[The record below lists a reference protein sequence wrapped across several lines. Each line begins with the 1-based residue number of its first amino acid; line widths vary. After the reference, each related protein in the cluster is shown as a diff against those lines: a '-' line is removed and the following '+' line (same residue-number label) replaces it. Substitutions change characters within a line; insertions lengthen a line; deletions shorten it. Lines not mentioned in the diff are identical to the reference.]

1 MFFSENGQVFPTL
14 IVFTT
19 RKFLMK
25 RFRWN
30 LLSPDEQ
37 LVLALSEAI
46 NVSMPVARA
55 LCNRGVSS
63 FDEAKDYFRSSILNL
78 PSPFLFQDMEQAVER
93 VLHAIREHQKI
104 MLYGDYDVDGT
115 TGTAMLLLFLKEL
128 GGEVSYYINDRF
140 AEGYGISTEGIDSAV
155 ERNVGLVITVD
166 CGIKESEAI
175 TRCSEYG
182 IDVIVCDHHESD
194 ELPPAYAILNPKVP
208 GSAYPFRE
216 LCGCGVAFKFI
227 QAIGEHL
234 NAEAESWQQYLDF
247 VAIATAADMVSL
259 EGENRALVREG
270 IQRMRTKPRANIK
283 AMFSLMKVA
292 STEFGMFHIAFGIAP
307 RINAAGRMHSAHLA
321 LDWLLSDSSAD
332 ARCYAEELDRINVQ
346 RRERDADIMVKAEK
360 MLDNHFAS
368 YCSSIVLYDES
379 WHLGVL
385 GIVASKMIEKHY
397 LPTVIL
403 GGMNGLIRGSVRS
416 VEGLDIHAVLQQCS
430 EYLDQF
436 GGHHQAAGLTLRPEN
451 FAGFRKKFNEVC
463 SDRLSMTQRQKELV
477 IDSKLALE
485 DITAKFINV
494 LEQFAPY
501 GYGNQEPLFVSE
513 DLVLFGQPKLLK
525 ERHLKFSVR
534 DKNGRTFD
542 VIGFDRPDIHAEL
555 ISVARPVFTMVYSVE
570 KRIWNN
576 REQWQMKLKDL
587 ELRNRS

>member
-1 MFFSENGQVFPTL
+1 
-14 IVFTT
+14 
-19 RKFLMK
+19 MK

-37 LVLALSEAI
+37 VVLALSESI

-55 LCNRGVSS
+55 LCNRGISS
-63 FDEAKDYFRSSILNL
+63 FDEARDYFRSTINNL
-78 PSPFLFQDMEQAVER
+78 PSPFLLQDMERAVER

-140 AEGYGISTEGIDSAV
+140 AEGYGLSTEGIDSAV
-155 ERNVGLVITVD
+155 ERNVKLVITVD
-166 CGIKESEAI
+166 CGIKESDAI
-175 TRCSEYG
+175 TRCAEYG
-182 IDVIVCDHHESD
+182 IDVIVCDHHESE

-208 GSAYPFRE
+208 GSSYPFRE

-227 QAIGEHL
+227 QAIGEHI
-234 NAEAESWQQYLDF
+234 NAEPESWQQYLDF

-259 EGENRALVREG
+259 QGENRALVREG
-270 IQRMRTKPRANIK
+270 IQRMRSKPRANIK
-283 AMFSLMKVA
+283 AMFSLMKVLPA
-292 STEFGMFHIAFGIAP
+292 EFGMFNIAFGIAP
-307 RINAAGRMHSAHLA
+307 RINAAGRIHSAHLA
-321 LDWLLSDSSAD
+321 LDWLLSDSSSD
-332 ARCYAEELDRINVQ
+332 ALSYAEELDRINVQ
-346 RRERDADIMVKAEK
+346 RRELDADIMVKAEK
-360 MLDNHFAS
+360 MLENHFAS
-368 YCSSIVLYDES
+368 WCSSVVLYDES

-451 FAGFRKKFNEVC
+451 FAGFRKKFDEVC
-463 SDRLSMTQRQKELV
+463 DDFLSMAQRQKELV
-477 IDSKLALE
+477 VDSKLDLE

-494 LEQFAPY
+494 VEQFAPF
-501 GYGNQEPLFVSE
+501 GHGNREPLFVTE

-525 ERHLKFSVR
+525 ERHVKFSVR

-555 ISVARPVFTMVYSVE
+555 LSVARPVFSMVYSVE

-587 ELRNRS
+587 DLRNRP